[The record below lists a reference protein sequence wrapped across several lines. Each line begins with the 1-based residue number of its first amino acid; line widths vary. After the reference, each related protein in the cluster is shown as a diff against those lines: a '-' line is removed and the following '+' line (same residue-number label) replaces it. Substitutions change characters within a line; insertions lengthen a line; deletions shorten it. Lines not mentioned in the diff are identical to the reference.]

1 MSERDVLDPQS
12 AGHASASDRA
22 AADFDRP
29 LLLSARQDKLGFV
42 GRLSGNVFM
51 TVVASLTIL
60 AVVLIFVFIARESLI
75 FLRERSLTELL
86 GSTRWT
92 PTHESTGELT
102 PGKGQQFGA
111 LAIVYGSAIVTA
123 GSILIAVPLGVLGAV
138 FLSDI
143 ISFNARQ
150 IVKPVFEILAAIP
163 SVAYGFFAI
172 MVVAPWL
179 QDAWGMTTGGNALNA
194 SVILAVMAIPTVVS
208 ISEDA
213 LTAIGRELREGG
225 YSLGATRAEV
235 MVKVIIPA
243 AHSGII
249 AAVILGV
256 MRAVGETM
264 LVWMAAGGATNV
276 PTPWWDLTASV
287 RTLTATIAAEMA
299 EAEKQ
304 GMHYSALFTLGL
316 LLLGLT
322 FVLNLISEFFLSRAK
337 RAIRGSTK

>member
-1 MSERDVLDPQS
+1 
-12 AGHASASDRA
+12 
-22 AADFDRP
+22 
-29 LLLSARQDKLGFV
+29 
-42 GRLSGNVFM
+42 
-51 TVVASLTIL
+51 
-60 AVVLIFVFIARESLI
+60 
-75 FLRERSLTELL
+75 
-86 GSTRWT
+86 
-92 PTHESTGELT
+92 
-102 PGKGQQFGA
+102 
-111 LAIVYGSAIVTA
+111 
-123 GSILIAVPLGVLGAV
+123 
-138 FLSDI
+138 
-143 ISFNARQ
+143 
-150 IVKPVFEILAAIP
+150 
-163 SVAYGFFAI
+163 
-172 MVVAPWL
+172 
-179 QDAWGMTTGGNALNA
+179 MTTGANALNA
-194 SVILAVMAIPTVVS
+194 SVILSVMAIPTVVS

-225 YSLGATRAEV
+225 YALGATRAEV

-276 PTPWWDLTASV
+276 PSPWWDLTASV

-337 RAIRGSTK
+337 RAIRGGTK